1 MTVFTEGRHAAEFL
15 LSEGQGNFSRDNI
28 VVAASQDFKAG
39 QVLAKRAVVGSVVAT
54 ALAKAGNTGNA
65 TIAMGDPAVTSK
77 VKDGRYTG
85 IATDA
90 THVRWEDPSG
100 KAIGSSTHGAAF
112 VKGGVSLTITAG
124 GAANVAGDEFYVDV
138 AADSGD
144 FEYGAHDPDAT
155 DGFEVAAAVAL
166 YPAKTGAGESANISA
181 ITRLAEVNG
190 NILGWDA
197 DITAAQKADAVQ
209 ALADRGIVV
218 R

>member
-28 VVAASQDFKAG
+28 AIAASQDFKAG
-39 QVLAKRAVVGSVVAT
+39 QVLGKRAVVADVIAT
-54 ALAKAGNTGNA
+54 PSAKAGNTGNA

-100 KAIGSSTHGAAF
+100 TEIGTSTHGAAF
-112 VKGGVSLTITAG
+112 AKGGVSFTITAG
-124 GAANVAGDEFYVDV
+124 NTANVAGDEFYVDV

-144 FEYGAHDPDAT
+144 FEFGAHDPSAA
-155 DGFEVAAAVAL
+155 DGFEIAAAVAL
-166 YPAKTGAGESANISA
+166 YPAMTGAGESAKISA

-190 NILGWDA
+190 NCLGWDA
-197 DITAAQKADAVQ
+197 DITDGQKADAVQ
-209 ALADRGIVV
+209 ALADRGIIV